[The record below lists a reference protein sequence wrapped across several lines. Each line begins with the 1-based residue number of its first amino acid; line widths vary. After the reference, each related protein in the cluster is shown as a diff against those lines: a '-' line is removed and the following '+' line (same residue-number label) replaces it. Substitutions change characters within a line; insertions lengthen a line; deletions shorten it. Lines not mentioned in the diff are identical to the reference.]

1 MSLIKP
7 LLSCS
12 GMSKICIPIE
22 LFTRSASK
30 SSYVHGMVRLPVT
43 LIRFSLVNFSNH
55 IGNVIYN
62 FWLESNSVRM
72 SPHQFLRHAA
82 HELMIYSDT
91 LDHLWLLLVGI
102 LASILRDSRDTD
114 SHQNQGWA
122 EVNIFVGFLFFF
134 CEIMRLFSL
143 FVANIFR

>member
-1 MSLIKP
+1 
-7 LLSCS
+7 
-12 GMSKICIPIE
+12 
-22 LFTRSASK
+22 
-30 SSYVHGMVRLPVT
+30 
-43 LIRFSLVNFSNH
+43 
-55 IGNVIYN
+55 
-62 FWLESNSVRM
+62 
-72 SPHQFLRHAA
+72 
-82 HELMIYSDT
+82 MIYSDT